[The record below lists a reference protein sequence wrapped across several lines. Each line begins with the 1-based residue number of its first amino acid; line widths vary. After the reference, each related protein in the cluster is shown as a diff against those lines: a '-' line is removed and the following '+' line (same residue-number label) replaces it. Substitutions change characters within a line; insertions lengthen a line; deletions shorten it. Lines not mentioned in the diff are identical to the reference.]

1 MLAKNGAPK
10 FDRKG
15 WQQRSPMSTRF
26 LLQYGQTLS
35 PRILRYHVGLLL
47 LSTAPHWRYAAY
59 QQCARFG
66 GAGFVRFSSRLWNR
80 LHRT

>member
-1 MLAKNGAPK
+1 VEINKIAANGWSESLAAGTINVVLAY
-10 FDRKG
+10 DSRVV
-15 WQQRSPMSTRF
+15 SS
-26 LLQYGQTLS
+26 
-35 PRILRYHVGLLL
+35 
-47 LSTAPHWRYAAY
+47 APHWRYAAY